1 MTQIIPKQ
9 PPFDQAFQ
17 HSSHSSKRFYKK
29 HKMGWALLVTLG
41 MTCKRYILFCSLCK
55 CFDNNRDKLVDL
67 WSTHPKRG
75 SSPMSCHPLQ
85 RTMTLVVTL
94 AARILDIL
102 LRCELYPYY
111 MDHVNTC
118 PMAELVTASDCY
130 PIRRCSS
137 EGREFEPHWGS

>member
-1 MTQIIPKQ
+1 MCRNFRGSVRFRNDPDQIIPKQ

-17 HSSHSSKRFYKK
+17 HPSHSSKRFKKK

-67 WSTHPKRG
+67 WLTQPKRG
-75 SSPMSCHPLQ
+75 SSPMLCPLLQ
-85 RTMTLVVTL
+85 RTLVVTL

-102 LRCELYPYY
+102 LRCEL
-111 MDHVNTC
+111 
-118 PMAELVTASDCY
+118 
-130 PIRRCSS
+130 
-137 EGREFEPHWGS
+137 